1 MKRLKI
7 KDTFHK
13 IIDGFDVNESSREV
27 KYSNVKIDFTGKGI
41 EDLPLKYQEC
51 QLVDGDFR
59 HIDADDGQRIE
70 GTNLQVNQGVEKLSE
85 LEYVKG
91 QTSQSG
97 TPTPSSP
104 IPINITTGRQVVS
117 VCGKNH
123 FSDTLR
129 QGVTIYNTGVW
140 SNSNTRITSTDWIQ
154 LKAGTYTISA
164 ETTSTGYRYL
174 MISNVTFDANGVFY
188 NISGV
193 SGQWKKL
200 PFTFTTP
207 IDLNWKCNISFNDSA
222 VITPSDVY
230 NIQIEE
236 GNSVTSFEE
245 YKGNDY
251 EINLG
256 KNLMSLKDN
265 TNTANGLT
273 GTISGNTITISGT
286 NTKTDINW
294 VLVGTTTTL
303 GNSIFP
309 NFIPG
314 ETYTIS
320 ADKSVSGVY
329 LAINYYKNGTTTQ
342 GGLVTKEL
350 TTTTY
355 ATFTVPSDYTGVAQA
370 FIGILRTA
378 TTINETFHIQ
388 LEKGGIPTT
397 FAPYKTPIY
406 MGNINNYLN
415 FIRKG
420 TGKNLLDNSILELF
434 NSNKYVKT
442 PDYNTKGTIIVKP
455 NTTYTFSTQSIE
467 FTDIN
472 VFEFDEN
479 NNKTT
484 LVKHAITRKHSFWF
498 TTSATTKTISFY
510 SNNNGLEMPSNLD
523 FQIEVGNQATLYE
536 PYGYE
541 GQWYIH
547 KEIGRVVLNGSENWK
562 RTSVSGSNS
571 YAFWNQYTNLNIPVG
586 KYGQKYCDRFEYQE
600 KIWSQST
607 PNHIAENNN
616 WESDLSILFN
626 VDNTIAT
633 TLQEWNTWLST
644 HNTDVYYI
652 LNTPTNTLIEDEE
665 LINQLNSIELLEGL
679 NNVSVSSPYLSGI
692 IGLHYNYQIEQD
704 IEKVNEVIYTGYVN
718 NYTLPKMKNKLEY
731 RELDIDLLSPLALAT
746 LRTTDAVG
754 TYNLR
759 DLIREIIQPLIDDG
773 FTLKELNVG
782 NNQISVNY
790 LTETIESSLNK
801 LSNKFNF
808 WWYIDKNKN
817 IFINDISYIF
827 NKNKVLTYDDNNKIN
842 GLIDF
847 TPSMESI
854 DYCNT
859 IDFSNVRL
867 FTYSYYSLR
876 YRTIGGENI
885 PYYTSY
891 NPMFKKEILN
901 PGDEITFDIPFVINT
916 SKSGLTDTSY
926 QTSDYCFKIEK
937 KVGLTY
943 PIAVQLLQDSNNQ
956 VIIPSNATISDSF
969 NESKEFVFVRDN
981 FFKNLIVGMKYNGS
995 SAITISDIS
1004 STTALML
1011 TKLRI
1016 NDNEEIEKNKDI
1028 ISTTGIVEK
1037 QIDANEQWLT
1047 YNQVLEIAKTLIG
1060 NNNVNVEKVNMLT
1073 DNENNLKVGDII
1085 TIDKP
1090 GFLTNGDFVITD
1102 KKRKYYDNVDQ
1113 WEFVLNNT
1121 NILESYIDL
1130 FRSTDE
1136 QENEEEKFSLITGSY
1151 INEGVIEKYEVDV
1164 Q

>member
-7 KDTFHK
+7 KNTFHK

-27 KYSNVKIDFTGKGI
+27 KYSNVKIDFTGKRI
-41 EDLPLKYQEC
+41 ADLPLKYQEC

-70 GTNLQVNQGVEKLSE
+70 GTNLQINQGSEKLSE

-104 IPINITTGRQVVS
+104 QPINITTGRQVVS
-117 VCGKNH
+117 VCGKNL
-123 FSDTLR
+123 FNIDGTRTSEGLTNTTS
-129 QGVTIYNTGVW
+129 GTIISVSG
-140 SNSNTRITSTDWIQ
+140 TSTNTYSSLTRQITQ
-154 LKAGTYTISA
+154 SIPIGTYTFSIQETYNKRMGFIPTFSDNTSTTYFITANTLSTTFTTTKEIISYRLYI
-164 ETTSTGYRYL
+164 ETTSGT
-174 MISNVTFDANGVFY
+174 TY
-188 NISGV
+188 NMTIKPQLEKGN
-193 SGQWKKL
+193 L
-200 PFTFTTP
+200 TT
-207 IDLNWKCNISFNDSA
+207 
-222 VITPSDVY
+222 Y
-230 NIQIEE
+230 
-236 GNSVTSFEE
+236 EE
-245 YKGNDY
+245 YKGTDY

-256 KNLMSLKDN
+256 KNLFYGYSFSK
-265 TNTANGLT
+265 
-273 GTISGNTITISGT
+273 TISGITFTYNEDGSITASGT
-286 NTKTDINW
+286 ATASATSSTAVEGRNHLII
-294 VLVGTTTTL
+294 LQ
-303 GNSIFP
+303 P
-309 NFIPG
+309 N
-314 ETYTIS
+314 
-320 ADKSVSGVY
+320 
-329 LAINYYKNGTTTQ
+329 
-342 GGLVTKEL
+342 
-350 TTTTY
+350 TTY
-355 ATFTVPSDYTGVAQA
+355 ALSGGYDSNVQIQLCDYSANVISTSSPNPSTFTTSTETRFYIRVWVRSG
-370 FIGILRTA
+370 
-378 TTINETFHIQ
+378 TTLNNVNVYPQ
-388 LEKGGIPTT
+388 LEKGSVATSYS
-397 FAPYKTPIY
+397 PYKTPIY
-406 MGNINNYLN
+406 LGKI
-415 FIRKG
+415 G
-420 TGKNLLDNSILELF
+420 T
-434 NSNKYVKT
+434 YQ
-442 PDYNTKGTIIVKP
+442 DYIFK
-455 NTTYTFSTQSIE
+455 NTT
-467 FTDIN
+467 
-472 VFEFDEN
+472 EN
-479 NNKTT
+479 P
-484 LVKHAITRKHSFWF
+484 L
-498 TTSATTKTISFY
+498 Y
-510 SNNNGLEMPSNLD
+510 DSNL
-523 FQIEVGNQATLYE
+523 E
-536 PYGYE
+536 E

-547 KEIGRVVLNGSENWK
+547 KEIGRVVLNGSENW
-562 RTSVSGSNS
+562 SGGTIAGDYLYIYCNDYDNILSPNMAYTGIS
-571 YAFWNQYTNLNIPVG
+571 THFKVLNQIINTYSPVITTDSMSLG
-586 KYGQKYCDRFEYQE
+586 SDTPTAGNRVRI
-600 KIWSQST
+600 KINKT
-607 PNHIAENNN
+607 TA
-616 WESDLSILFN
+616 
-626 VDNTIAT
+626 NTIAN
-633 TLQEWNTWLST
+633 LKTWLSS
-644 HNTDVYYI
+644 HNVEVYYV

-665 LINQLNSIELLEGL
+665 LINQLNSIQLITGL
-679 NNVSVSSPYLSGI
+679 NNINVSSPYLSGI
-692 IGLHYNYQIEQD
+692 IGLHYNFQVEQD
-704 IEKVNEVIYTGYVN
+704 IERVDEVIYTGYVN

-867 FTYSYYSLR
+867 FTYSYYR
-876 YRTIGGENI
+876 YYYYGTTSGES
-885 PYYTSY
+885 YSGYTSY
-891 NPMFKKEILN
+891 NPMIEVKTIN
-901 PGDEITFDIPFVINT
+901 PGDEITFDIPFAINT
-916 SKSGLTDTSY
+916 SKSGRTDTSY
-926 QTSDYCFKIEK
+926 ELNDYYFKLEK
-937 KVGLTY
+937 RNDNVY
-943 PIAVQLLQDSNNQ
+943 SIAVQLLQDSNNK

-995 SAITISDIS
+995 STIQVSEIS

-1016 NDNEEIEKNKDI
+1016 NDNEEIEKNKNI

-1037 QIDANEQWLT
+1037 QIDANELWLT
-1047 YNQVLEIAKTLIG
+1047 YDEVLEISKSYIG

-1130 FRSTDE
+1130 FRATEE
-1136 QENEEEKFSLITGSY
+1136 QEDAEQKYSLVTGNY
-1151 INEGVIEKYEVDV
+1151 VNEGVIENYEVDV